1 MLSWRLRPLAVQ
13 LRGFGRHPLLQA
25 PFLPALQGEG
35 ELQPSDQVCIG
46 QARSRGANSTDGGT
60 NSAGG
65 CWILLI
71 MLSSL
76 KWALRAEVWKPCS
89 FFTIVTCCMP
99 CSSSGDTRT
108 YRFHIP
114 LCASSITLL
123 NHGVDVISEEIVW
136 NCCASSTGYN
146 EFLWCLNISAVLR
159 NTIFLSGLIYAR
171 LSHNFYHI
179 SKRSPLSKLSSR
191 ELPRCRTKTLWIN
204 YIWRISNA
212 KLEYIGTVYIV

>member
-89 FFTIVTCCMP
+89 FFTIVTCCML

-123 NHGVDVISEEIVW
+123 NHGVDVISEEIVEIAVHQVLGITSS
-136 NCCASSTGYN
+136 CGASIFQLCWGTPFFCLVWYMLDCLTIST
-146 EFLWCLNISAVLR
+146 
-159 NTIFLSGLIYAR
+159 
-171 LSHNFYHI
+171 
-179 SKRSPLSKLSSR
+179 
-191 ELPRCRTKTLWIN
+191 TLV
-204 YIWRISNA
+204 RD
-212 KLEYIGTVYIV
+212 LH